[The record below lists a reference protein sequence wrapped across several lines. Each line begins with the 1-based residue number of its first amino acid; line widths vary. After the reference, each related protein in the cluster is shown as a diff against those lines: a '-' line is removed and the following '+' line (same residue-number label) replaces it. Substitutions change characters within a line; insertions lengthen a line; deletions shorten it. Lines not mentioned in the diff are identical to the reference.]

1 MNFIGITTGDQ
12 DGVGLEVAA
21 KALHRLGPKEKT
33 RFFLMRGPR
42 MPDLYKNLLGSRWER
57 KVFKNLDEAIFA
69 SRADRSPGVLFEIA
83 SASPPP
89 LWVEEATRACLDG
102 RLNGLCTGPLS
113 KTLIRDS
120 GLKDKGHTDIF
131 KRLSHCDLVNMAFIG
146 KYFNVVLATDH
157 IPYEKVPQ
165 ALSVKRLKSTI
176 MNSSLLRHVL
186 PGPKQNLP
194 MAFLALNP
202 HAGEDG
208 MLGRQELGWIAKLN
222 PLFKQLNVI
231 GPMPADT
238 SFLRDRLTRFSIFI
252 ACYHDQGLIPFKM
265 AHGQESGIQIS
276 LGLPFTRSSV
286 DHGTAKDIFGKDC
299 ANPQSMFEALSW
311 CLKLTTNKRKE

>member
-1 MNFIGITTGDQ
+1 MNLIGITTGDQ
-12 DGVGLEVAA
+12 DGVGLEVTA
-21 KALHRLGPKEKT
+21 KALHRLGPRKNT
-33 RFFLMRGPR
+33 HFFLMRGQR
-42 MPDLYKNLLGSRWER
+42 IPDIYKNLLASRWQR
-57 KVFKNLDEAIFA
+57 KVFKSLAEAVVA
-69 SRADRSPGVLFEIA
+69 SKTDRFPGQLFEIA
-83 SASPPP
+83 SATSPP
-89 LWVEEATRACLDG
+89 LWVEEATLACLDG
-102 RLNGLCTGPLS
+102 RMNGLCTGPLS

-131 KRLSHCDLVNMAFIG
+131 KRLSGCDLVNMAFIG

-157 IPYEKVPQ
+157 IPYAKVPQ
-165 ALSVKRLKSTI
+165 ALSIKQLKSAI
-176 MNSSLLRHVL
+176 VNSAMLRQVL
-186 PGPKQNLP
+186 PVPKRSLP

-208 MLGRQELGWIAKLN
+208 MLGKQELQWMAKLN
-222 PLFKQLNVI
+222 PLFRRLNVR
-231 GPMPADT
+231 GPLPADT
-238 SFLRDRLTRFSIFI
+238 SFLKNRLGRFSVYI

-265 AHGQESGIQIS
+265 AHGQESGIQVS
-276 LGLPFTRSSV
+276 LGLPFIRTSV